1 MHVINRIAVCLCC
14 VGFLN
19 FSFGQKRVE
28 VKPLV
33 IVIDPGHGGKD
44 AGAISRTGVR
54 EKDIVLSIANK
65 IVELNYRL
73 NKQPLDVFLTR
84 YTDTFVS
91 LADRTRLSKKLKADV
106 FISIHCNA
114 SANPKASGTEVYIY
128 PKSDMQAQ
136 ASAYLGFTIQK
147 RLTNTVG
154 FKNRGVKFGDF
165 QVLRDSRTEC
175 VTILLEIGFLS
186 QIDEVEYL
194 LEEEVQGAVALEILQ
209 SIITVLRI

>member
-1 MHVINRIAVCLCC
+1 MVCLCC
-14 VGFLN
+14 VGF
-19 FSFGQKRVE
+19 FSYGFGQKRVE
-28 VKPLV
+28 VKPFA

-44 AGAISRTGVR
+44 AGAISRTGVK

-73 NKQPLDVFLTR
+73 NKKPLDVFLTR

-128 PKSDMQAQ
+128 PKSEMQAQ

-147 RLTNTVG
+147 RLTNTLG

-186 QIDEVEYL
+186 HVDEVEYL
-194 LEEEVQGAVALEILQ
+194 SKEEVQGAVALV
-209 SIITVLRI
+209 VLEMVIDYLRLDQV

>member
-1 MHVINRIAVCLCC
+1 VCLCS

-19 FSFGQKRVE
+19 YSFGQKRVE
-28 VKPLV
+28 VKPVV
-33 IVIDPGHGGKD
+33 ILIDPGHGGKD
-44 AGAISRTGVR
+44 PGAISRTGVK

-73 NKQPLDVFLTR
+73 NKKPLDVFLTR

-128 PKSDMQAQ
+128 PKSDMQAEE
-136 ASAYLGFTIQK
+136 SVYLGFTIQK
-147 RLTNTVG
+147 GLANTLG

-165 QVLRDSRTEC
+165 QVLRNSRIEC
-175 VTILLEIGFLS
+175 VAILLEIGFLS
-186 QIDEVEYL
+186 HVDEEGYL
-194 LEEEVQGAVALEILQ
+194 LDEELQGAVALV
-209 SIITVLRI
+209 VLEMVIEFLRL

>member
-1 MHVINRIAVCLCC
+1 MHVINRILVCLCC
-14 VGFLN
+14 VGF
-19 FSFGQKRVE
+19 FSYGFGQIRGE
-28 VKPLV
+28 LKPLV

-44 AGAISRTGVR
+44 AGAISRTGVK

-65 IVELNYRL
+65 MVELNYRL
-73 NKQPLDVFLTR
+73 NKQPLDIFLTR

-128 PKSDMQAQ
+128 PKSEMQAEE
-136 ASAYLGFTIQK
+136 SAYLGFTIQK
-147 RLTNTVG
+147 GLANTLG

-165 QVLRDSRTEC
+165 QVLRDSRAEC
-175 VTILLEIGFLS
+175 VTVLLEIGFLS
-186 QIDEVEYL
+186 HVDEARYL
-194 LEEEVQGAVALEILQ
+194 LKEEVQGAVALV
-209 SIITVLRI
+209 VLEMVID

>member
-1 MHVINRIAVCLCC
+1 MSVISRMMVCLCC
-14 VGFLN
+14 VGF
-19 FSFGQKRVE
+19 FSYGFGQKRVE
-28 VKPLV
+28 VKPFV

-44 AGAISRTGVR
+44 AGAISRTGVK

-73 NKQPLDVFLTR
+73 QKKPLDIFLTR

-128 PKSDMQAQ
+128 PKSDMQAR

-165 QVLRDSRTEC
+165 QVLRDSRAEC
-175 VTILLEIGFLS
+175 LTILLEIGFLS
-186 QIDEVEYL
+186 QVDEARYL
-194 LEEEVQGAVALEILQ
+194 LKEEVQGAVALV
-209 SIITVLRI
+209 VLEMVID

>member
-1 MHVINRIAVCLCC
+1 MHVICRILLCLYS

-19 FSFGQKRVE
+19 YGFGQKRVE
-28 VKPLV
+28 VKPFV

-44 AGAISRTGVR
+44 AGAISRTGVK

-91 LADRTRLSKKLKADV
+91 LADRTQLSKKLKADV

-114 SANPKASGTEVYIY
+114 SAYPKASGTEVYIY

-136 ASAYLGFTIQK
+136 ASAHLAFSIQK
-147 RLTNTVG
+147 RLTNTLG

-165 QVLRDSRTEC
+165 QVLRDSRKGSAT
-175 VTILLEIGFLS
+175 VLLELGFLS
-186 QIDEVEYL
+186 QTDEAIYL
-194 LEEEVQGAVALEILQ
+194 SKEKPHEAIALVILQ
-209 SIITVLRI
+209 CALKYLGL